1 MPENTTRT
9 CSPTPGTSSTSWRT
23 GPASSSTPGR
33 ASTVRWS
40 FSTCQWWRTRWAG
53 TTTRA
58 STSPTPPVLRYKCQK
73 VTALSLSSG
82 YIVLSLLRLLTLG
95 GYQLQHT
102 EAGPDARRGELL
114 QHQVPSPGVRAG
126 VRGGDQGGARDVSG
140 GGEPAVRTRR
150 LPAGLR
156 HVPSLPVP
164 AALQW
169 AAAALH
175 LHHQVSERSVAQ
187 SNVLSF
193 SYSGSAGPGPGDYR
207 QQELDQSYGGVE
219 QVARHT
225 PPPPYSNTNY
235 SSFSPCSSS
244 SASLS
249 PPIPVPSRSEIS
261 SSPVKSKYNRRNN
274 PELEKRRTHH
284 CDFPGCTK
292 VYTKSSHLKAHQ
304 RIHTGKVGEMALS
317 AAGTIFQSR
326 CLSYFSNWSNS
337 S

>member
-1 MPENTTRT
+1 MSGE
-9 CSPTPGTSSTSWRT
+9 SP
-23 GPASSSTPGR
+23 
-33 ASTVRWS
+33 
-40 FSTCQWWRTRWAG
+40 
-53 TTTRA
+53 
-58 STSPTPPVLRYKCQK
+58 
-73 VTALSLSSG
+73 
-82 YIVLSLLRLLTLG
+82 
-95 GYQLQHT
+95 
-102 EAGPDARRGELL
+102 
-114 QHQVPSPGVRAG
+114 
-126 VRGGDQGGARDVSG
+126 
-140 GGEPAVRTRR
+140 
-150 LPAGLR
+150 
-156 HVPSLPVP
+156 
-164 AALQW
+164 
-169 AAAALH
+169 
-175 LHHQVSERSVAQ
+175 AQ
-187 SNVLSF
+187 SSHPPF
-193 SYSGSAGPGPGDYR
+193 SYSGSGGQGDYR
-207 QQELDQSYGGVE
+207 HQDLDQSYTGVSE

-249 PPIPVPSRSEIS
+249 PPIAVPSRSETS

-317 AAGTIFQSR
+317 GAWTKFQSR